1 MKKPTNKKL
10 PFTTTTVRPLQND
23 QLAHVQG
30 GSVSVQQPPIIKI
43 SGPSVIS
50 YNPSGG

>member
-1 MKKPTNKKL
+1 MKKPNKQKL

-23 QLAHVQG
+23 QLAQVQG
-30 GSVSVQQPPIIKI
+30 GSVSVQSVVIKI